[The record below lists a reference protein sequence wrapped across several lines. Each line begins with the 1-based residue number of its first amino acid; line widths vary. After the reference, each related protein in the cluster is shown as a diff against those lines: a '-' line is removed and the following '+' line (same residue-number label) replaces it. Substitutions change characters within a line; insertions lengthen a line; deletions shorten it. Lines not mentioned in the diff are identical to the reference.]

1 MIFMLSKNF
10 IQSRVSFY
18 ENLIAVYENAMLA
31 LSNPD
36 VEEYMIDT
44 GQTKQ
49 RVKRANINDVQKTLD
64 NIYNQHSMWCNRLN
78 SGGSTIVVPQW

>member
-1 MIFMLSKNF
+1 MLSKNF

-18 ENLIAVYENAMLA
+18 ENLIAIYENAMLA

-64 NIYNQHSMWCNRLN
+64 NIYNQYSMWCNRLN
-78 SGGSTIVVPQW
+78 SGGTTIVVPEW